1 MVGFRP
7 TIHVF
12 YGTVGPRLVAN
23 AWMAATSA
31 TMTFHEKPF
40 ILRSADRARLE
51 G

>member
-12 YGTVGPRLVAN
+12 YGTVAPRLAAN
-23 AWMAATSA
+23 ARMVATSA
-31 TMTFHEKPF
+31 TMAFHERPF
-40 ILRSADRARLE
+40 ILRSAHRARLE